1 MSGSER
7 LKMVEKKTK
16 DEKPCTT
23 VFIGDNDGSL
33 IYPCLTLVSG
43 GCH

>member
-1 MSGSER
+1 
-7 LKMVEKKTK
+7 MVEKKK

-33 IYPCLTLVSG
+33 VYQYLALLSG